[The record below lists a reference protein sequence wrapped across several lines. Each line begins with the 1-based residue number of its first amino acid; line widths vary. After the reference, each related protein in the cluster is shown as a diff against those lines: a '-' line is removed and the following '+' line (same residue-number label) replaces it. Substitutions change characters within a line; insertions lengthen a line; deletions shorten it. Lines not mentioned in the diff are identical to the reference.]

1 MTSPAL
7 RDTLRLAATVTLVNG
22 FTSLTGLPFGLY
34 ASLAVLSV
42 TVGTYGNTFELGR
55 QRLVGTAIG
64 AIVVF
69 FGYRAWGHLP
79 LMVALPLAL
88 LLARLLAG
96 SLRLSVGYGVCCF
109 VVVMGWLTHDQQL
122 DTWIPL
128 RLLWTAF
135 GILMALLSLRLF
147 WPSRARIQQREG
159 LLQLL
164 VDLGHSLQQVVQQQP
179 EAHQSPAQRRRQL
192 GQQIRK
198 LRISLQGLRD
208 QRQSALLELGTLAS
222 QHPVARMW
230 ALLDQASEALILDL
244 DELRRLPN
252 ADWQGWGLQGH
263 YDAGQAFVQAVVER
277 LLGWQQQLRN
287 SSRLQPPP
295 DSPRPV
301 LSLEDLQ
308 SPESQAAY
316 RRLSPEQLQRVASQW
331 MVLNRMDHTLESTER
346 QWRELANESAV

>member
-7 RDTLRLAATVTLVNG
+7 RDTLRLAATVTVVNG
-22 FTSLTGLPFGLY
+22 FANLTGLPFALY

-42 TVGTYGNTFELGR
+42 TVGNYGNTLELGR

-69 FGYRAWGHLP
+69 FGYRAWGQLP
-79 LMVALPLAL
+79 LVVALPLAL
-88 LLARLLAG
+88 LLARLIAG
-96 SLRLSVGYGVCCF
+96 SLRLTVGYGVCCF

-122 DTWIPL
+122 DSWIPL

-164 VDLGHSLQQVVQQQP
+164 VDLGDALRRVVQ
-179 EAHQSPAQRRRQL
+179 RRHLQ
-192 GQQIRK
+192 GQQIRS
-198 LRISLQGLRD
+198 LRMTLLSLRD
-208 QRQSALLELGTLAS
+208 QRQGALLELGTLAS
-222 QHPVARMW
+222 QHPVAKIW

-252 ADWQGWGLQGH
+252 ADWQGWGLQRDYATGV
-263 YDAGQAFVQAVVER
+263 AFVHGVAQR
-277 LLGWQQQLRN
+277 LLAWQQQLRD
-287 SSRLQPPP
+287 SSQLQPPP
-295 DSPRPV
+295 SQPRLALP
-301 LSLEDLQ
+301 LESLQ
-308 SPESQAAY
+308 SPESLAAY
-316 RRLSPEQLQRVASQW
+316 QQLSPEQLQRVASQW
-331 MVLNRMDHTLESTER
+331 MVLNRMEHTMESTER
-346 QWRELANESAV
+346 QWRELVS